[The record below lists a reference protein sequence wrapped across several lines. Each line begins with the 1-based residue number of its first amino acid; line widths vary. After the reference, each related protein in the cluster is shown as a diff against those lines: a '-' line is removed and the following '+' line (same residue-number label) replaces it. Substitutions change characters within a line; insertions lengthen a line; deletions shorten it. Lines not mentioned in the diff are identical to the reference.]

1 MELHQLKQFVAAAES
16 ESFTRGAERAFVSQP
31 ALSASISK
39 LEDEMGTQ
47 LFIRNKRSV
56 LLTPAGKKLLRRAR
70 LIIAE
75 CAQAKA
81 ELKHHEVQRSLRL
94 GVISTLAIK
103 QVASLIEQYRRE
115 NPELL
120 LEVTDAS
127 QDQIET
133 YQKEARI
140 DFALTRLSAG
150 KSKTGRQDVLFSEP
164 YVVALP
170 LGHHLSGRKAV
181 SFAEL
186 AKEPFIARTHC
197 ESRAVI
203 GELLK
208 GRGLRLNV
216 VYKTNQDD
224 RAISLVE
231 SGIGVAIIPQHYS
244 ATSISTLGLTEMQT
258 KRQIGFEWSDNSN
271 LDEIMKFV
279 DFAKT
284 VPWQVKS

>member
-56 LLTPAGKKLLRRAR
+56 VLTPAGRKLLKRAK

-94 GVISTLAIK
+94 GVINTLAIG
-103 QVASLIEQYRRE
+103 QVAKLIEQYRRE
-115 NPELL
+115 NPEVLL
-120 LEVTDAS
+120 DVTDAS
-127 QDQIET
+127 QDQIEKL
-133 YQKEARI
+133 QKEARI
-140 DFALTRLSAG
+140 DFALTRLVQG
-150 KSKTGRQDVLFSEP
+150 KEKKGRQEVLFSEP

-170 LGHHLSGRKAV
+170 LGHHLSGRKEV
-181 SFAEL
+181 SFSEL
-186 AKEPFIARTHC
+186 AEEPFIARTHC
-197 ESRAVI
+197 ESRALI

-208 GRGLRLNV
+208 EKGVRLNV

-231 SGIGVAIIPQHYS
+231 VGVGIAIIPQHYAS
-244 ATSISTLGLTEMQT
+244 TSIAKISLADLKAE
-258 KRQIGFEWSDNSN
+258 RQIGFEWSGESN
-271 LDEIMKFV
+271 KEEIGKFV
-279 DFAKT
+279 DFSRT
-284 VPWQVKS
+284 VPWAH